1 MAQKGD
7 HQLQRPL
14 YGKQGVSK
22 IWCCILRSAVF
33 DLPEELLST
42 ITLKNQPARPTQDA
56 HVPTRTPVNES
67 SRRADPDEGG
77 PAKATSCNLCGLSFP
92 SVAEQR
98 NHVRSDLHGYNL
110 KQKIKGQE
118 PVGEADFEKL
128 IGDLDESISGSES
141 SESDDED
148 VDEDGSKPKESTLS
162 ALLKKQ
168 AKISNPEFDDFTS
181 NKKQRGSGK
190 PPMLWFTSPS
200 LPENTS
206 LGVYRAIFSTEE
218 QAEEAHIVETLRNK
232 QLPPTQP
239 PKIKPDGG
247 IPLPGTDIGPHYF
260 LCMIGGGHF
269 AAMIVALAPKMGKKG
284 GQDER
289 SATVVAHKTFHR
301 YTTRRKQGGAQ
312 SANDSAKGAAHSAG
326 SSLRR
331 YNEAAL
337 TNEVRELLQS
347 WKTMIDTAD
356 LLFIRATGST
366 SRRTLFGPYEGQILR
381 NNDSRNRGF
390 PFTTRRATQKELMRA
405 FVELTRVK
413 QSTIDEDALA
423 ALNAP
428 QPSSTPATPPPSKP
442 AKPPKPSK
450 EEEAAALHT
459 SQITSII
466 KRSKIP
472 ALLNYLKTNSIPAT
486 FDFFPPNHHTPTP
499 LHLAASLNAAP
510 IVNALLTK
518 AGADPTAMSEDAR
531 TPFSLA
537 GDRATRDAFRLA
549 RSELGESSWDWEKAG
564 VPAPLNASQIAKR
577 EAQEKEEKDVED
589 KAEAERRKA
598 ETERLRKEGE
608 EEDKRKTE
616 RRIGKGK
623 ALGAIPVKSGA
634 EKREEEAR
642 GLTPEARA
650 RMERERRAR
659 AAEERM
665 KRLQG
670 T

>member
-1 MAQKGD
+1 
-7 HQLQRPL
+7 
-14 YGKQGVSK
+14 
-22 IWCCILRSAVF
+22 
-33 DLPEELLST
+33 
-42 ITLKNQPARPTQDA
+42 
-56 HVPTRTPVNES
+56 
-67 SRRADPDEGG
+67 
-77 PAKATSCNLCGLSFP
+77 
-92 SVAEQR
+92 VAEQR

-118 PVGEADFEKL
+118 PVGEVDFEKL

-148 VDEDGSKPKESTLS
+148 VDEDGNKPKESTLS

-168 AKISNPEFDDFTS
+168 AKIANPEFDDISS

-190 PPMLWFTSPS
+190 PPMLWFTSPL

-206 LGVYRAIFSTEE
+206 LGVYRAIFSVDE
-218 QAEEAHIVETLRNK
+218 QAEARIADVLRNK

-239 PKIKPDGG
+239 PKIKSDGG

-269 AAMIVALAPKMGKKG
+269 AAMVVALAPKMSKHG

-289 SATVVAHKTFHR
+289 SATVVTHKTFHR

-413 QSTIDEDALA
+413 QSTIDEAALA

-428 QPSSTPATPPPSKP
+428 QPSSTPAIPPPSKL

-450 EEEAAALHT
+450 EEEAATLHT

-472 ALLNYLKTNSIPAT
+472 ALLNYLKTNDIPST
-486 FDFFPPNHHTPTP
+486 FEFFPANHHTPTP
-499 LHLAASLNAAP
+499 IHLASSLNAAP

-518 AGADPTAMSEDAR
+518 AGADPAAMNEDSR
-531 TPFSLA
+531 TPFTLA

-549 RSELGESSWDWEKAG
+549 RSELGESTWDWEKAG
-564 VPAPLNASQIAKR
+564 VPAPLTASQIAKR
-577 EAQEKEEKDVED
+577 EAQERSEKDAED
-589 KAEAERRKA
+589 KAEAERRKL

-608 EEDKRKTE
+608 EEEKRRLEK
-616 RRIGKGK
+616 RVGKGK

-642 GLTPEARA
+642 GLTPEAKA
-650 RMERERRAR
+650 LIERERRAR

-670 T
+670 R